1 MILDYIQIKRHDF
14 FNALENVFP
23 PIAVEKTPYEVV
35 DEDRQFVFKRGASK
49 RSKGGYNALV
59 C

>member
-1 MILDYIQIKRHDF
+1 MILDYIQIMRHDF

-23 PIAVEKTPYEVV
+23 PIAVGKTPYEVV
-35 DEDRQFVFKRGASK
+35 DEGRPFEFKREASK

-59 C
+59 F

>member
-14 FNALENVFP
+14 FNSLENVFP
-23 PIAVEKTPYEVV
+23 VGKTPYEVV
-35 DEDRQFVFKRGASK
+35 DEGRQFVFKRGASK